1 MMPLSF
7 VLIPLTALFFHETIQ
22 GHSVFAPVG
31 RWQKNKD
38 INWYTKDKQDEADE
52 AKRLEIKKLKEL
64 EADALAVAL

>member
-1 MMPLSF
+1 MFQTRIWHDWLY
-7 VLIPLTALFFHETIQ
+7 LQ

-38 INWYTKDKQDEADE
+38 INWYNKDKEGEAEE
-52 AKRLEIKKLKEL
+52 AKRAEIKKIKVL